1 MGYSCF
7 IPTENKDLADKIVA
21 LSPKKKNYNSMA
33 ALSTVFP
40 YILDEDAR
48 NMHYDNPEK
57 IDSQEILNRVEES
70 WVLWKPYIELIMKAL
85 DAFTSVEFRTVQSIV
100 NNKQTD
106 ENSYNNLLNN
116 YGLVDHRLA
125 DEKGNS
131 LLYQDLK
138 MQLLIRAYEGTLLEE
153 DAVKNLGY
161 EKLLVQQP
169 SNITSKEGASTPQA
183 DNSLAKIF
191 MEQNPGFDA
200 KKELAQLEEERRA
213 EEVRTVPQIEY
224 STGITTKDFSLQL
237 KDVRFKMSVQERRRA
252 VNMIAHAFMN
262 YLDRQV
268 ATYQARVKE
277 YAEQHNVS
285 ILQAKWDIAANNAVL
300 NKRIQKELALGK
312 PNYSYIDKWKSQ
324 IIPLD
329 EIEVIKLFSAKEIA
343 LKLYQSLKAKNPNS
357 PVVENFDALFR
368 EAASTVNKVYN
379 INLLGNLELYDNFT
393 EGSDTEDPSDSD
405 ANIDSQKEDYSHA
418 DDKTRASEISLS
430 KKIKRA
436 YTKCYV
442 YDKDGNPTPVNISTA
457 HAKVL
462 TLTQGM
468 IDKDDLIPMLSKS
481 QEDWVQQFIQM
492 LENDEDLFK
501 QLYRVIKLS
510 AQDYRIIYYDKTQ
523 GPKQKSIN
531 LNSLTRL
538 IQQETVANIEA
549 GVTLSQQSLYDTM
562 GFIDKSN
569 IETIKAIALS
579 LQQEIINAK
588 TIDDIKDAESRFT
601 ALINSLGISLPE
613 QFSFNESLSTLAEN
627 GDTLAVLNTAVGKIM
642 SIINNAE
649 KITKDKDNVPLRA
662 EDSYYKWLYTF
673 IGNSAIGYSES
684 VSTEQGKSYYTY
696 SKTNYFDELLLKLKR
711 SVKGKKTSDGRDYYS
726 VFRDTHFGNSEYFR
740 DSKSG
745 RWRSDWLAKLFD
757 ESPLGNL
764 YRSIIA
770 RSSIINSN
778 LTGNPIDNLEYT
790 EWDEITALLSSLI
803 MFQQGEDFSLPNKK
817 ERVAWYRMPI
827 ASDSP
832 AGDYLRFIAYTG
844 EGYQDIILDRLW
856 STLLQEI
863 VRINEVRN
871 HLNNKVDSKDDIKS
885 YDAKVK
891 DGVLT
896 DAGGLIFTLMPQLNY
911 IKVDLDNSAIAGKLN
926 SDTIEMLKRNGAN
939 FIDIIQYLMMKKQEL
954 NLKDDNIKDFFK
966 QVYTGWSNENMA
978 TEFQKADGYLYSLW
992 PNKSVDDRYKLWEE
1006 YSLNYQLAFTQM
1018 VQLTSTDL
1026 AFYGKR
1032 VVQEATAEDSNFTYK
1047 NHHYKIVEDTTLN
1060 VFQKRNKEYHAP
1072 TNKIAASQEYYT
1084 EVYLKDME
1092 IPSQIL
1098 ENVKAIVANNTELSA
1113 AEKKRIIALYSKD
1126 KTNIADGQALRSLSS
1141 YKQILKDMGELSPEV
1156 EEAFD
1161 RIIKTKKWDLGDLSI
1176 ITLAI
1181 KPYVY
1186 TTIPVERDTTKRN
1199 GTVETLMVPTQHKNS
1214 EYPVLAALGAISM
1227 ELQNN
1232 PVLEAIKEFMDKHR
1246 IDVIHFN
1253 SVVKVGELGT
1263 VTLDWT
1269 NPNKDEIVQSLDK
1282 QCGFDT
1288 MAEGNPSRVHKIPTE
1303 SWGIQ
1308 TNKPEHLIDKQQLVG
1323 SQPRRLILADI
1334 PETNPDGTPY
1344 TIDVKGKKYTKK
1356 EFVTHYQNL
1365 IIANLIQSYNSVD
1378 KLFKNPQKLAE
1389 FLRDQIATSDKYD
1402 TDLLDAFAWDA
1413 ENQRF
1418 SSPFWDQSI
1427 SNRVEEL
1434 LNGLIRNRISKQKA
1448 RGGSAVQAAGIGMTK
1463 KLNVKYRRKTAD
1475 GYEILDTY
1483 EEWLEK
1489 NPQGTKDQYEE
1500 YVGDAQLAYME
1511 CLLPLWSK
1519 DLMEAMI
1526 SEDGSIDANKLPD
1539 SLKQMIGYRVP
1550 TEDHYSMAPLKVVGF
1565 LPTLAASSIMLPA
1578 DITKIAG
1585 SDFDIDVMY
1594 LLLKNFKVN
1603 KIDFSKA
1610 ITQYNS
1616 EVRQS
1621 DRIDIATSALV
1632 ADMFGLSEQEVSQ
1645 EAAEKNRQ
1653 FMRWLNRHEEDFL
1666 LSKSEW
1672 TISPVE
1678 YDSSLS
1684 EFQNTKEARD
1694 NELID
1699 MMYGCL
1705 TAKHSI
1711 EKFTNPGNFEE
1722 PKKASRIC
1730 EAINLG
1736 NKTTLENLVQKEI
1749 SELETIISQLKGGT
1763 NIASPITAVDLHQQ
1777 NMIGSQLVGIFAV
1790 ANAMQ
1795 QIFQYAPIQ
1804 SNIHFTI
1811 NWNKSNPDWVIG
1823 KMRNGNNSLITKNIA
1838 SYLAAAVDNG
1848 KDPIMSALQANPDSA
1863 NIIIYLS
1870 LLGYTP
1876 LEIGLFMNCANQAIS
1891 IDGDALKNRTL
1902 SKEYTLNKSEEALD
1916 LEQMTWAIQN
1926 PTTAKGAAIITRA
1939 QLVMKNVRTGA
1950 EIFNI
1955 LTQILRADSVNGS
1968 VGKSVF
1974 DNISKS
1980 LKWNTFVKQ
1989 NQMENYTI
1997 LSKIGDPTSMPELP
2011 IHPFII
2017 DAVDIEE
2024 RIMTAKLPYLQAFS
2038 DTTITAS
2045 YQWLRPYSLLLN
2057 PAIYKRLDS
2066 LKSSNGYIGD
2076 KLVAKYLNDLQQW
2089 WLMQTALFGDEKD
2102 MPLSKKKQYYIEEFP
2117 KEFIQYKQ
2125 NLPKELEG
2133 NAFIENVILVK
2144 SDRQDPYPHL
2154 VVKELGVSKTIRE
2167 QFKSDFAQLATVNPD
2182 MAVKLFVYTA
2192 MRNGFAYSQT
2202 GWAHLVPT
2210 AFKQALP
2217 EYNEKLFSLI
2227 DLSNDAAFF
2236 EQFVRNNYRMFP
2248 SLAPDIL
2255 KGIPS
2260 KEAQKFVVAKFKA
2273 SITTSRMGTISKYVT
2288 FNKELY
2294 AGYKHEEDKTIS
2306 YVKLSTLGLGKF
2318 YHEYDNNGGISM
2330 FKEQVDTDIEEIDN
2344 AEDLPDEAYETSSNS
2359 EERNSQEKNT
2369 DKQPLT
2375 SVSKNDQ
2382 KDDNGNLTC

>member
-1 MGYSCF
+1 MGDYCF
-7 IPTENKDLADKIVA
+7 IPTTEAEKLADNI
-21 LSPKKKNYNSMA
+21 A
-33 ALSTVFP
+33 ALSQKSYKDHMAVLSNVFP

-48 NMHYDNPEK
+48 INEYDPSKVSIDIVLSTIYQDWEFWKHY
-57 IDSQEILNRVEES
+57 VEDT
-70 WVLWKPYIELIMKAL
+70 IIKAL
-85 DAFTSVEFRTVQSIV
+85 DNFTLVEFRKVQSIV

-106 ENSYNNLLNN
+106 ENSYNNLLNK
-116 YGLVDHRLA
+116 YALVDHQRT

-169 SNITSKEGASTPQA
+169 YNTTSKEGASAPQA

-191 MEQNPGFDA
+191 MEQNPDFDA
-200 KKELAQLEEERRA
+200 EKELAQLEEERRA

-237 KDVRFKMSVQERRRA
+237 KDVRFKMSVQEIRSA

-285 ILQAKWDIAANNAVL
+285 ILHAKWDIAANNAVL

-462 TLTQGM
+462 TLTQNM

-569 IETIKAIALS
+569 IETIKAITLS

-642 SIINNAE
+642 SIINNAA

-740 DSKSG
+740 DSESG

-790 EWDEITALLSSLI
+790 EWDERTALLSSLI

-871 HLNNKVDSKDDIKS
+871 HLNKKVDSKDDIKS

-911 IKVDLDNSAIAGKLN
+911 IKVDLDNSAIADKLD

-939 FIDIIQYLMMKKQEL
+939 FIDIIQYLILKKKEL
-954 NLKDDNIKDFFK
+954 NLKSDDIKGFFK
-966 QVYTGWSNENMA
+966 QVYTNWSNKNMA
-978 TEFQKADGYLYSLW
+978 TEFQEVDEYLYSLW
-992 PNKSVDDRYKLWEE
+992 SNKSVDDRYKLWEE

-1084 EVYLKDME
+1084 EVYLKDIE

-1365 IIANLIQSYNSVD
+1365 IIANLMQSYNSVD

-1434 LNGLIRNRISKQKA
+1434 LNGLIRNRISKQKV

-1621 DRIDIATSALV
+1621 DRIDIATSSLV

-1666 LSKSEW
+1666 LPKSEW

-1876 LEIGLFMNCANQAIS
+1876 LEIGLFMNCANQYTSVDDDIV
-1891 IDGDALKNRTL
+1891 KQYVL
-1902 SKEYTLNKSEEALD
+1902 SKNESSLD

-1926 PTTAKGAAIITRA
+1926 PNTVKGAAIIARA
-1939 QLVMKNVRTGA
+1939 KFAMNGVKLGA
-1950 EIFNI
+1950 NTFNT

-1980 LKWNTFVKQ
+1980 LKWNTFVEQ
-1989 NQMENYTI
+1989 NQMENYTV
-1997 LSKIGDPTSMPELP
+1997 LSKIGDPTSMPKLP
-2011 IHPFII
+2011 IHPFTVEK
-2017 DAVDIEE
+2017 VDINE
-2024 RIMTAKLPYLQAFS
+2024 RIETAKLPYLQAFS

-2076 KLVAKYLNDLQQW
+2076 KLVTKYLNDLQQW

-2144 SDRQDPYPHL
+2144 SDKQDPYPHL

-2227 DLSNDAAFF
+2227 DLSNDEAFF

-2260 KEAQKFVVAKFKA
+2260 KKRQKEAIEKFKA
-2273 SITTSRMGTISKYVT
+2273 SITTSRMGTFSRYVT
-2288 FNKELY
+2288 LEKELY
-2294 AGYKHEEDKTIS
+2294 AEYKQEEDNTTS

-2330 FKEQVDTDIEEIDN
+2330 FKEQVDTDIEEGFN
-2344 AEDLPDEAYETSSNS
+2344 AEDLPDEAYDTSSNS
-2359 EERNSQEKNT
+2359 EERNSQKKNT

-2375 SVSKNDQ
+2375 SVSKND
-2382 KDDNGNLTC
+2382 KIDDNGNPMC

>member
-1 MGYSCF
+1 MGDYCF
-7 IPTENKDLADKIVA
+7 IPTSEAKKLADNIAK
-21 LSPKKKNYNSMA
+21 LSQKSYTNSMA
-33 ALSTVFP
+33 VLSNVFP
-40 YILDEDAR
+40 YILDEDSR
-48 NMHYDNPEK
+48 INEYDPSKVDINIALSSIYLEW
-57 IDSQEILNRVEES
+57 EFWE
-70 WVLWKPYIELIMKAL
+70 PYIRDTIMKAL
-85 DAFTSVEFRTVQSIV
+85 DNFTLVEFREVQSIV
-100 NNKQTD
+100 NNRQTD
-106 ENSYNNLLNN
+106 ENSYNNLLNR
-116 YGLVDHRLA
+116 YGLLDHQRT

-138 MQLLIRAYEGTLLEE
+138 MQLLIKAYAKELSKEE
-153 DAVKNLGY
+153 AAQLGY
-161 EKLLVQQP
+161 EKILAQQP
-169 SNITSKEGASTPQA
+169 SNTTSKEGASAPQA
-183 DNSLAKIF
+183 DNRLTEIF
-191 MEQNPGFDA
+191 MEQNPDFDA
-200 KKELAQLEEERRA
+200 KKELAQLEEAKRA

-224 STGITTKDFSLQL
+224 STGITPKDFSLQL
-237 KDVRFKMSVQERRRA
+237 NDIRFKMPIQERRRA

-285 ILQAKWDIAANNAVL
+285 ILHAKWDIAANNAVL

-329 EIEVIKLFSAKEIA
+329 EIEVIRLFSAKGIA

-405 ANIDSQKEDYSHA
+405 VNIDSQKEDYSHA

-436 YTKCYV
+436 YTKCYI

-462 TLTQGM
+462 TLTQNM

-492 LENDEDLFK
+492 LQNDEDLFK

-588 TIDDIKDAESRFT
+588 TIDDIKDVESRFT

-627 GDTLAVLNTAVGKIM
+627 GDTLAVLNIAVGKIM

-673 IGNSAIGYSES
+673 IGNSAIGFSES

-757 ESPLGNL
+757 DSPLGNL

-778 LTGNPIDNLEYT
+778 LTGNPTDNLEYT
-790 EWDEITALLSSLI
+790 EWDERTAFLSSLI
-803 MFQQGEDFSLPNKK
+803 MFLQGEDFALPNKN

-911 IKVDLDNSAIAGKLN
+911 IKVNLDNSAIADKLD

-939 FIDIIQYLMMKKQEL
+939 FIDIIQYLILKKQEL
-954 NLKDDNIKDFFK
+954 NLKSDDIKGFFK
-966 QVYTGWSNENMA
+966 QVYTNWSNENMA
-978 TEFQKADGYLYSLW
+978 TEFQAVDEYLYSLW

-1032 VVQEATAEDSNFTYK
+1032 VVQKTTAENSNFTYK
-1047 NHHYKIVEDTTLN
+1047 NQHYKIVEDTTLN

-1098 ENVKAIVANNTELSA
+1098 ENVRAIVANNTELSA
-1113 AEKKRIIALYSKD
+1113 AEKKRIISLYSKD

-1186 TTIPVERDTTKRN
+1186 TTIPVERDTTKRD
-1199 GTVETLMVPTQHKNS
+1199 GSVETLMVPTQHKNS

-1288 MAEGNPSRVHKIPTE
+1288 MEEGNPSRVHKIPTE

-1344 TIDVKGKKYTKK
+1344 TIDVNGKKYTKK

-1365 IIANLIQSYNSVD
+1365 IIANLKQSYNSVD
-1378 KLFKNPQKLAE
+1378 KLFKNPQRLAE
-1389 FLRDQIATSDKYD
+1389 FLREQLATSDKYD
-1402 TDLLDAFAWDA
+1402 TDLLDAFTWDV

-1463 KLNVKYRRKTAD
+1463 KLNVRYRRETTD

-1500 YVGDAQLAYME
+1500 YIGDAQLAYME

-1526 SEDGSIDANKLPD
+1526 AEDGSIDVSKLPD

-1603 KIDFSKA
+1603 KIDFSRA

-1621 DRIDIATSALV
+1621 DRIDIATSSLV

-1666 LSKSEW
+1666 LPKSEW

-1749 SELETIISQLKGGT
+1749 SELETIISQLKGSI
-1763 NIASPITAVDLHQQ
+1763 NIASPTTAVDLHQQ

-1811 NWNKSNPDWVIG
+1811 NWNRSNPDWVIG
-1823 KMRNGNNSLITKNIA
+1823 KMRNGNKSLITKNIA

-1848 KDPIMSALQANPDSA
+1848 KDPIMNALQANPSSA

-1876 LEIGLFMNCANQAIS
+1876 LEIGLFMNCANRHTSVSDDI
-1891 IDGDALKNRTL
+1891 IKG
-1902 SKEYTLNKSEEALD
+1902 YTLNKAESSLD
-1916 LEQMTWAIQN
+1916 LEQMTYAIQN
-1926 PTTAKGAAIITRA
+1926 PNTVKGAAIIARA
-1939 QLVMKNVRTGA
+1939 KFAMNGVKIGA
-1950 EIFNI
+1950 ETFNN

-1968 VGKSVF
+1968 IGKSVF
-1974 DNISKS
+1974 DNVSKS
-1980 LKWNTFVKQ
+1980 LKWNAFVEQ
-1989 NQMENYTI
+1989 NQMENYTV

-2011 IHPFII
+2011 IHPFTVEK
-2017 DAVDIEE
+2017 VDINE
-2024 RIMTAKLPYLQAFS
+2024 RIKTAKLPYLQAFS

-2045 YQWLRPYSLLLN
+2045 YQWLGPYSLLLN
-2057 PAIYKRLDS
+2057 PTIYKRINS
-2066 LKSSNGYIGD
+2066 LKSSNGYIGE

-2089 WLMQTALFGDEKD
+2089 WLIQTALFGDEEN
-2102 MPLSKKKQYYIEEFP
+2102 MPLSKKRQYYIEEFP
-2117 KEFIQYKQ
+2117 KEFMQYKQ

-2133 NAFIENVILVK
+2133 NAFMENIILVK
-2144 SDRQDPYPHL
+2144 SDKQDPYPHL
-2154 VVKELGVSKTIRE
+2154 VVKELGTSKTIRE

-2182 MAVKLFVYTA
+2182 MAIKLFVYTV

-2227 DLSNDAAFF
+2227 DLTNDETFF

-2248 SLAPDIL
+2248 ALAPDIL

-2260 KEAQKFVVAKFKA
+2260 KEGQQKAIVKFKA
-2273 SITTSRMGTISKYVT
+2273 SITTSRNGTFSRYVT
-2288 FNKELY
+2288 LDKELY
-2294 AGYKHEEDKTIS
+2294 AEYKQEEDNTTS
-2306 YVKLSTLGLGKF
+2306 YVKISTLGLGKF

-2330 FKEQVDTDIEEIDN
+2330 FKEQVDTDIEEALN
-2344 AEDLPDEAYETSSNS
+2344 AEYLPDEAFETPLNT
-2359 EERNSQEKNT
+2359 EKKPETT
-2369 DKQPLT
+2369 DKETLT
-2375 SVSKNDQ
+2375 PVPKNDK
-2382 KDDNGNLTC
+2382 KDDNGNPMC

>member
-1 MGYSCF
+1 MGDYCF
-7 IPTENKDLADKIVA
+7 IPTSEAEKLADNIAK
-21 LSPKKKNYNSMA
+21 LSQKSYTNSMA
-33 ALSTVFP
+33 VLSNVFP
-40 YILDEDAR
+40 YILDEDSR
-48 NMHYDNPEK
+48 INGYDPSKVDIN
-57 IDSQEILNRVEES
+57 IALSSIYQEWEFWE
-70 WVLWKPYIELIMKAL
+70 PYIKDTIIKAL
-85 DAFTSVEFRTVQSIV
+85 DNFTLVEFREVQSIV

-106 ENSYNNLLNN
+106 ENSYNNLLNK
-116 YGLVDHRLA
+116 YALVDHQRTDA
-125 DEKGNS
+125 KGNS

-138 MQLLIRAYEGTLLEE
+138 MQLLIKAYAKELSKEK
-153 DAVKNLGY
+153 AAQLGY
-161 EKLLVQQP
+161 EKLLAQQP
-169 SNITSKEGASTPQA
+169 SNTTSKEGTSALQA
-183 DNSLAKIF
+183 DNRLTEIF
-191 MEQNPGFDA
+191 MEQNPDFDA

-224 STGITTKDFSLQL
+224 STGITPKDFSLQL
-237 KDVRFKMSVQERRRA
+237 NDIRFKMSIQERRRA

-285 ILQAKWDIAANNAVL
+285 ILHAKWDIAANNAVL

-329 EIEVIKLFSAKEIA
+329 EIEVIRLFSAKGIA

-357 PVVENFDALFR
+357 SVVENFDALFR

-405 ANIDSQKEDYSHA
+405 VNIDSQKEDYSHA

-436 YTKCYV
+436 YTKCYI

-492 LENDEDLFK
+492 LQNDEDLFK

-549 GVTLSQQSLYDTM
+549 GITLSQQSLYDTM

-569 IETIKAIALS
+569 IKTIKAIALS

-601 ALINSLGISLPE
+601 ALINSIGISLPE

-649 KITKDKDNVPLRA
+649 KITKDKNNVPLRA

-757 ESPLGNL
+757 DSPLGNL

-778 LTGNPIDNLEYT
+778 LTGNPTDNLEYT
-790 EWDEITALLSSLI
+790 EWDERTAFLSSLI
-803 MFQQGEDFSLPNKK
+803 MFLQGEDFALPNKN

-844 EGYQDIILDRLW
+844 ENYQDIILDKLW

-871 HLNNKVDSKDDIKS
+871 HLNNKADSKDDIKS

-896 DAGGLIFTLMPQLNY
+896 DAGGLVFTLMPQLNY
-911 IKVDLDNSAIAGKLN
+911 IKVDLNNFTIAEKLN
-926 SDTIEMLKRNGAN
+926 SSTIEMLNRNGAN

-954 NLKDDNIKDFFK
+954 DLKNDDIKGFFK
-966 QVYTGWSNENMA
+966 QVYTNWSDKNMT
-978 TEFQKADGYLYSLW
+978 TEFAEVYEYLYSVW
-992 PNKSVDDRYKLWEE
+992 PNKSANEIYDLWKE

-1032 VVQEATAEDSNFTYK
+1032 VVQKTTAENSNFTYK
-1047 NHHYKIVEDTTLN
+1047 NQHYKIVEDTTLN

-1098 ENVKAIVANNTELSA
+1098 ENVRAIVANNTELSA
-1113 AEKKRIIALYSKD
+1113 AEKKRIISLYSKD

-1186 TTIPVERDTTKRN
+1186 TTIPVERDTTKRD
-1199 GTVETLMVPTQHKNS
+1199 GSVETLMVPTQHKNS

-1288 MAEGNPSRVHKIPTE
+1288 MEEGNPSRVHKIPTE

-1344 TIDVKGKKYTKK
+1344 TIDVNGKKYTKK

-1365 IIANLIQSYNSVD
+1365 IIANLKQSYNSVD
-1378 KLFKNPQKLAE
+1378 KLFKNPQRLAE

-1402 TDLLDAFAWDA
+1402 ADLLDAFTWDA

-1463 KLNVKYRRKTAD
+1463 KLNVRYRRETTD

-1500 YVGDAQLAYME
+1500 YIGDAQLAYME

-1526 SEDGSIDANKLPD
+1526 AEDGSIDVSKLPD

-1603 KIDFSKA
+1603 KIDFSRA

-1621 DRIDIATSALV
+1621 DRIDIATSSLV

-1666 LSKSEW
+1666 LPKSEW

-1730 EAINLG
+1730 EALNLG

-1749 SELETIISQLKGGT
+1749 SELETIISQLKGSI
-1763 NIASPITAVDLHQQ
+1763 NIASPTTAVDLHQQ

-1811 NWNKSNPDWVIG
+1811 NWNRSNPDWVIG
-1823 KMRNGNNSLITKNIA
+1823 KMRNGNQSLITKNIA

-1848 KDPIMSALQANPDSA
+1848 KDPIMSALQANPSSA

-1876 LEIGLFMNCANQAIS
+1876 LEIGLFMNCANRYTSVSDDI
-1891 IDGDALKNRTL
+1891 IEG
-1902 SKEYTLNKSEEALD
+1902 YTLNKAESSLD
-1916 LEQMTWAIQN
+1916 LEQMTYAIQN
-1926 PTTAKGAAIITRA
+1926 PNTVKGAAIIARA
-1939 QLVMKNVRTGA
+1939 KFAMKGVKIGA
-1950 EIFNI
+1950 ETFNN

-1974 DNISKS
+1974 DNVSKS
-1980 LKWNTFVKQ
+1980 LKWNTFVEQ
-1989 NQMENYTI
+1989 NQMENYTV

-2011 IHPFII
+2011 IHPFTVEK
-2017 DAVDIEE
+2017 VDINE
-2024 RIMTAKLPYLQAFS
+2024 RIKTAKLPYLQAFS

-2045 YQWLRPYSLLLN
+2045 YQWLGPYSLLLN
-2057 PAIYKRLDS
+2057 PTIYKRINS
-2066 LKSSNGYIGD
+2066 LKSSNGYIGE

-2089 WLMQTALFGDEKD
+2089 WLIQTALFGDEEN
-2102 MPLSKKKQYYIEEFP
+2102 MPLSKKRQYYIEEFP
-2117 KEFIQYKQ
+2117 KEFMQYKQ

-2133 NAFIENVILVK
+2133 NAFIENIILVK
-2144 SDRQDPYPHL
+2144 SDKQDPYPHL
-2154 VVKELGVSKTIRE
+2154 VVKELGTSKTIRE

-2182 MAVKLFVYTA
+2182 MAIKLFVYTV

-2227 DLSNDAAFF
+2227 DLSNDEAFF

-2260 KEAQKFVVAKFKA
+2260 KEGQQKAIVKFKA
-2273 SITTSRMGTISKYVT
+2273 SITTSRNGTFSRYVT
-2288 FNKELY
+2288 LDKELY
-2294 AGYKHEEDKTIS
+2294 AEYKQEEDNTTS
-2306 YVKLSTLGLGKF
+2306 YVKISTLGLGKF

-2330 FKEQVDTDIEEIDN
+2330 FKEQVDTDIEEALN
-2344 AEDLPDEAYETSSNS
+2344 AEYLPDEAFETPLNT
-2359 EERNSQEKNT
+2359 EKKPETT
-2369 DKQPLT
+2369 DKETLT
-2375 SVSKNDQ
+2375 PVSKND
-2382 KDDNGNLTC
+2382 KRDDNGNPMC

>member
-1 MGYSCF
+1 MGDYCF
-7 IPTENKDLADKIVA
+7 IPTTEAQKLADNIA
-21 LSPKKKNYNSMA
+21 TLSQKSYKDHMA
-33 ALSTVFP
+33 VLSNVFP
-40 YILDEDAR
+40 YILDKDAR
-48 NMHYDNPEK
+48 TNEYDPSKVN
-57 IDSQEILNRVEES
+57 IDI
-70 WVLWKPYIELIMKAL
+70 VLSTIAQDWKSWKPYIRDTIMKAL
-85 DAFTSVEFRTVQSIV
+85 DNFTLVEFREVQSIV

-106 ENSYNNLLNN
+106 ENSYNNLLSK
-116 YGLVDHRLA
+116 YALVDHQRT

-138 MQLLIRAYEGTLLEE
+138 MQLLIKAYERALSEE

-169 SNITSKEGASTPQA
+169 SNTTSKEGASTPQA

-191 MEQNPGFDA
+191 MEQNPDFDA

-237 KDVRFKMSVQERRRA
+237 KDVRFKMSIQERRRA

-277 YAEQHNVS
+277 YAKQHNVS

-462 TLTQGM
+462 TLTQNM

-538 IQQETVANIEA
+538 IQQETVANIET
-549 GVTLSQQSLYDTM
+549 GITLSQQSLYDTM

-790 EWDEITALLSSLI
+790 EWDERTALLSSLI

-911 IKVDLDNSAIAGKLN
+911 IKADLDNSAIADKLD
-926 SDTIEMLKRNGAN
+926 SDTIEMLERNGAN
-939 FIDIIQYLMMKKQEL
+939 FIDIIQYLILKKQEL
-954 NLKDDNIKDFFK
+954 NLKSDDIKGFFK
-966 QVYTGWSNENMA
+966 QIYTNWSNKNMA
-978 TEFQKADGYLYSLW
+978 TEFQEVDEYLYSLW

-1032 VVQEATAEDSNFTYK
+1032 VVQKATVKDGNFTYK
-1047 NHHYKIVEDTTLN
+1047 GQHYKIVEDTTLN

-1344 TIDVKGKKYTKK
+1344 TIDVNGKKYTKK

-1389 FLRDQIATSDKYD
+1389 FLRGQIATSDKYD

-1463 KLNVKYRRKTAD
+1463 KLNVRYRRKTAD

-1550 TEDHYSMAPLKVVGF
+1550 TEDHYSIAPLKVVGF

-1603 KIDFSKA
+1603 KIDFAKA

-1621 DRIDIATSALV
+1621 DRIDIATSSLV

-1694 NELID
+1694 NELVD

-1749 SELETIISQLKGGT
+1749 SELEIIISQLKGGT

-1823 KMRNGNNSLITKNIA
+1823 KMRNGNKSLITKNIA

-1876 LEIGLFMNCANQAIS
+1876 LEIGLFMNCANRHTSVDDDIVKQYV
-1891 IDGDALKNRTL
+1891 L
-1902 SKEYTLNKSEEALD
+1902 SKNESSLD

-1926 PTTAKGAAIITRA
+1926 PNTVKGAAIIARA
-1939 QLVMKNVRTGA
+1939 KFAMNGVKLGA
-1950 EIFNI
+1950 NTFNT

-1980 LKWNTFVKQ
+1980 LKWNTFVEQ
-1989 NQMENYTI
+1989 NQMENYTV

-2011 IHPFII
+2011 IHPFTVEK
-2017 DAVDIEE
+2017 VDINE
-2024 RIMTAKLPYLQAFS
+2024 RIETAKLPYLQAFS

-2057 PAIYKRLDS
+2057 PAIYNRLNS

-2144 SDRQDPYPHL
+2144 SDKQDPYPHL
-2154 VVKELGVSKTIRE
+2154 VVKELGISKTIRE

-2182 MAVKLFVYTA
+2182 MAIKLFVYTA

-2227 DLSNDAAFF
+2227 DLSNDEAFF
-2236 EQFVRNNYRMFP
+2236 EQFVRNNYRLFP

-2255 KGIPS
+2255 KEIPS
-2260 KEAQKFVVAKFKA
+2260 KKRQKEAIEKFKA
-2273 SITTSRMGTISKYVT
+2273 SITTSRMGTFSRYVT
-2288 FNKELY
+2288 LEKELY
-2294 AGYKHEEDKTIS
+2294 AEYKQEEDKTTS

-2330 FKEQVDTDIEEIDN
+2330 FKEQVDTIAEEIDN
-2344 AEDLPDEAYETSSNS
+2344 AEDLPDEAFETLPN
-2359 EERNSQEKNT
+2359 NEKNPETT
-2369 DKQPLT
+2369 DKETLT
-2375 SVSKNDQ
+2375 PVSKND
-2382 KDDNGNLTC
+2382 KRDDNGNPMC

>member
-70 WVLWKPYIELIMKAL
+70 WVLWEPYIKLIMKAL

-138 MQLLIRAYEGTLLEE
+138 MQLLIRSYEGTLLEE

-213 EEVRTVPQIEY
+213 EEVRIVPQIEY
-224 STGITTKDFSLQL
+224 STDITTKDFSLQL

-601 ALINSLGISLPE
+601 ALINSLGISLPK

-745 RWRSDWLAKLFD
+745 RWRSNWLAKLFD

-790 EWDEITALLSSLI
+790 EWDERTALLSSLI

-832 AGDYLRFIAYTG
+832 AGDYLRFITYTG

-939 FIDIIQYLMMKKQEL
+939 FIDIIQYLILKKQEL
-954 NLKDDNIKDFFK
+954 NLKSDDIKGFFK
-966 QVYTGWSNENMA
+966 QVYTNWSNKNMA
-978 TEFQKADGYLYSLW
+978 TEFQEVDEYLCSLW

-1032 VVQEATAEDSNFTYK
+1032 VVQKATAKDSNFTYK
-1047 NHHYKIVEDTTLN
+1047 NQHYKIVEDTTLN

-1098 ENVKAIVANNTELSA
+1098 ENVKAIVANNTELST

-1402 TDLLDAFAWDA
+1402 TDLLDACAWDA

-1621 DRIDIATSALV
+1621 DRIDIATSTLV

-1666 LSKSEW
+1666 LPKSEW

-1777 NMIGSQLVGIFAV
+1777 NMIGSQLVGIFAI

-1848 KDPIMSALQANPDSA
+1848 KDPIMSALRVNPNNA

-1876 LEIGLFMNCANQAIS
+1876 LEIGLFMNCANKSTS
-1891 IDGDALKNRTL
+1891 IDEDTIKKYTL
-1902 SKEYTLNKSEEALD
+1902 SKNESALD
-1916 LEQMTWAIQN
+1916 LEQMTYAIQN
-1926 PTTAKGAAIITRA
+1926 PNIVKGAAIITKA
-1939 QLVMKNVRTGA
+1939 QLVMKGVKKGA
-1950 EIFNI
+1950 ETFNI
-1955 LTQILRADSVNGS
+1955 LTQILRADSIGGS
-1968 VGKSVF
+1968 VGKSMF

-1980 LKWNTFVKQ
+1980 LKWNTFVEQ
-1989 NQMENYTI
+1989 NQMENYTV

-2011 IHPFII
+2011 IHPFTVEKI
-2017 DAVDIEE
+2017 DINE
-2024 RIMTAKLPYLQAFS
+2024 RIETAKLPYLQAFS

-2089 WLMQTALFGDEKD
+2089 WLIQTALFGDEKD

-2133 NAFIENVILVK
+2133 NAVIENVILVK

-2344 AEDLPDEAYETSSNS
+2344 AEDLPDEAFETLLNT
-2359 EERNSQEKNT
+2359 EKKPET
-2369 DKQPLT
+2369 IDKETLT
-2375 SVSKNDQ
+2375 PVSKND
-2382 KDDNGNLTC
+2382 KRDDNGNPMC

>member
-1 MGYSCF
+1 MGDYCF
-7 IPTENKDLADKIVA
+7 IPTTEAKKLADNI
-21 LSPKKKNYNSMA
+21 A
-33 ALSTVFP
+33 ALSQKSYKDHMAVLSNVFP

-48 NMHYDNPEK
+48 INEYDPSKVSIDIVLSTIYQDWEFWKHY
-57 IDSQEILNRVEES
+57 VEDT
-70 WVLWKPYIELIMKAL
+70 IIKAL
-85 DAFTSVEFRTVQSIV
+85 DNFTLVEFREVQSIV

-106 ENSYNNLLNN
+106 ENSYNNLLNR
-116 YGLVDHRLA
+116 YALVDHQRT
-125 DEKGNS
+125 DEEGNS

-169 SNITSKEGASTPQA
+169 YNTTSKEGASAPQA

-191 MEQNPGFDA
+191 MEQNPDFDA
-200 KKELAQLEEERRA
+200 EKELAQLEEERRA

-237 KDVRFKMSVQERRRA
+237 KDVRFKMSVQEIRSA
-252 VNMIAHAFMN
+252 VNMMAHAFMN

-285 ILQAKWDIAANNAVL
+285 ILHAKWDIAANNAVL

-462 TLTQGM
+462 TLTQNM

-569 IETIKAIALS
+569 IETIKAITLS

-642 SIINNAE
+642 SIINNAA

-740 DSKSG
+740 DSESG

-790 EWDEITALLSSLI
+790 EWDERTALLSSLI

-871 HLNNKVDSKDDIKS
+871 HLNKKVDSKDDIKS

-911 IKVDLDNSAIAGKLN
+911 IKVDLDNSAIADKLD

-939 FIDIIQYLMMKKQEL
+939 FIDIIQYLILKKKEL
-954 NLKDDNIKDFFK
+954 NLKSDDIKGFFK
-966 QVYTGWSNENMA
+966 QVYTNWSNKNMA
-978 TEFQKADGYLYSLW
+978 TEFQEVDEYLYSLW

-1018 VQLTSTDL
+1018 IQLTSTDL

-1084 EVYLKDME
+1084 EVYLKDIE

-1344 TIDVKGKKYTKK
+1344 TIDVNGKKYTKK

-1365 IIANLIQSYNSVD
+1365 IIANLMQSYNSVD

-1621 DRIDIATSALV
+1621 DRIDIATSSLV

-1666 LSKSEW
+1666 LPKSEW

-1876 LEIGLFMNCANQAIS
+1876 LEIGLFMNCANQYTSVDDDIV
-1891 IDGDALKNRTL
+1891 KQYVL
-1902 SKEYTLNKSEEALD
+1902 SKNESSLD

-1926 PTTAKGAAIITRA
+1926 PNTVKGAAIIARA
-1939 QLVMKNVRTGA
+1939 KFAMNGVKLGA
-1950 EIFNI
+1950 NTFNT

-1980 LKWNTFVKQ
+1980 LKWNTFVEQ
-1989 NQMENYTI
+1989 NQMENYTV
-1997 LSKIGDPTSMPELP
+1997 LSKIGDPTSMPKLP
-2011 IHPFII
+2011 IHPFTVEK
-2017 DAVDIEE
+2017 VDINE
-2024 RIMTAKLPYLQAFS
+2024 RIETAKLPYLQAFS

-2076 KLVAKYLNDLQQW
+2076 KLVTKYLNDLQQW

-2144 SDRQDPYPHL
+2144 SDKQDPYPHL

-2182 MAVKLFVYTA
+2182 MAIKLFVYTA

-2260 KEAQKFVVAKFKA
+2260 KKRQKEAIEKFKA
-2273 SITTSRMGTISKYVT
+2273 SITTSRMGTFSRYVT
-2288 FNKELY
+2288 LEKELY
-2294 AGYKHEEDKTIS
+2294 AEYKQEEDNTTS

-2330 FKEQVDTDIEEIDN
+2330 FKKQVDTDIEEGFN
-2344 AEDLPDEAYETSSNS
+2344 AEDLPDEAYDTSSNS
-2359 EERNSQEKNT
+2359 EERNSQKKNT

-2375 SVSKNDQ
+2375 SVSKND
-2382 KDDNGNLTC
+2382 KIDDNGNPMC